1 MDRTYSLLKGPIL
14 LLNLFARNMEK
25 ISILQCFCGNTQ
37 IVYFSG
43 MKAATLNE
51 IKQELTNL
59 PSTRVLELCLR
70 LGRFKKENK
79 ELLTYLLFEAHNIPE
94 FIENIK
100 IEIET
105 QFDSINTSSVYFV
118 KKSLRKILRLINKYS
133 RYSGLANVEIELLV
147 YFCTKI
153 NELKSSFKTNP
164 VIFNIYQFQLKKINK
179 VLITMH
185 EDLQYDYQ
193 KQLDE
198 L

>member
-94 FIENIK
+94 FIENSI

-105 QFDSINTSSVYFV
+105 QFKTINTSSVYFV

-133 RYSGLANVEIELLV
+133 RYSGLANVEIELLI

-164 VIFNIYQFQLKKINK
+164 VIFNIYQLQLKKINK
-179 VLITMH
+179 VLATMH

>member
-94 FIENIK
+94 FIENSI

>member
-14 LLNLFARNMEK
+14 LLNLYARNMEK
-25 ISILQCFCGNTQ
+25 ISLLQCFCGNTQ

-94 FIENIK
+94 FIENSI

-105 QFDSINTSSVYFV
+105 QFKTINTSSVYFV

-133 RYSGLANVEIELLV
+133 RYSGLANVEIDLLI

-179 VLITMH
+179 VLATMH

>member
-1 MDRTYSLLKGPIL
+1 LDRTYSLLKGPIL

-94 FIENIK
+94 FIENSI

-105 QFDSINTSSVYFV
+105 QFETINTSSVYFV

-133 RYSGLANVEIELLV
+133 RYSGSANVEIELLV

-164 VIFNIYQFQLKKINK
+164 VIFNIYQYQLKKINK
-179 VLITMH
+179 VLATMH

>member
-1 MDRTYSLLKGPIL
+1 MDRTYSLLNGPIL
-14 LLNLFARNMEK
+14 LLNLFARNIEK

-94 FIENIK
+94 FIENSI

-105 QFDSINTSSVYFV
+105 QFETINTSSVYFV

-133 RYSGLANVEIELLV
+133 RYSGSANVEIELLI

>member
-59 PSTRVLELCLR
+59 PSTKVLELCLR

-94 FIENIK
+94 FIENSI

-105 QFDSINTSSVYFV
+105 QFKTINTSSVYFV

-133 RYSGLANVEIELLV
+133 RYSGLANIEIDLLI

-179 VLITMH
+179 VLATMH

>member
-1 MDRTYSLLKGPIL
+1 LDRTYSLLKGPIL

>member
-1 MDRTYSLLKGPIL
+1 MDRTYSLLNGPIL
-14 LLNLFARNMEK
+14 LLNLFVRNMEK

-94 FIENIK
+94 FIENSI

-105 QFDSINTSSVYFV
+105 QFETINTSSVYFV

-133 RYSGLANVEIELLV
+133 RYSGSANVEIELLI

-179 VLITMH
+179 VLATMH

>member
-14 LLNLFARNMEK
+14 LLNLYARNMEK

-94 FIENIK
+94 FKENSI

-105 QFDSINTSSVYFV
+105 QFKTINTSSVYFV

-133 RYSGLANVEIELLV
+133 RYSGLANVEIDLLI

-179 VLITMH
+179 VLATMH

>member
-94 FIENIK
+94 FIENSI

-105 QFDSINTSSVYFV
+105 QFKTINTSSVYFV

-133 RYSGLANVEIELLV
+133 RYSGLANVEIELLI

-179 VLITMH
+179 VLATMH

>member
-79 ELLTYLLFEAHNIPE
+79 ELLTYLLFEANNIPE
-94 FIENIK
+94 FIENSI

-105 QFDSINTSSVYFV
+105 QFETINTSSVYFV

-133 RYSGLANVEIELLV
+133 RYSGSANVEIELLI

-179 VLITMH
+179 VLATMH

>member
-1 MDRTYSLLKGPIL
+1 LDRTYSLLKGPIL

-94 FIENIK
+94 FIENSI

-105 QFDSINTSSVYFV
+105 QFETINTSSVYFV

-133 RYSGLANVEIELLV
+133 RYSGSANVEIELLV

-179 VLITMH
+179 VLATMH

>member
-1 MDRTYSLLKGPIL
+1 MDRTYSLLNGPIL
-14 LLNLFARNMEK
+14 LLNLFARNIEK

-79 ELLTYLLFEAHNIPE
+79 ELLTYLLFEAHKIPE
-94 FIENIK
+94 FIENSI

-105 QFDSINTSSVYFV
+105 QFETINTSSVYFV

-133 RYSGLANVEIELLV
+133 RYSGSANVEIELLV

-179 VLITMH
+179 VLATMH

>member
-133 RYSGLANVEIELLV
+133 RYSGLANVEIDLLI

-179 VLITMH
+179 VLATMH

>member
-94 FIENIK
+94 FIENSI

-105 QFDSINTSSVYFV
+105 QFKTINTSSVYFV

-133 RYSGLANVEIELLV
+133 RYSGLANVEIDLLI

-164 VIFNIYQFQLKKINK
+164 VIFNIYQLQLKKINK
-179 VLITMH
+179 VLATMH

>member
-1 MDRTYSLLKGPIL
+1 
-14 LLNLFARNMEK
+14 MEK

-94 FIENIK
+94 FIENSI

-105 QFDSINTSSVYFV
+105 QFETINTSSVYFV

-133 RYSGLANVEIELLV
+133 RYSGSANVEIELLV

-153 NELKSSFKTNP
+153 NELKSSFKTNQ

-179 VLITMH
+179 VLVTMH

>member
-179 VLITMH
+179 VLATMH

>member
-14 LLNLFARNMEK
+14 LLNLYARNMEK

-153 NELKSSFKTNP
+153 NELKSSFKTNQ